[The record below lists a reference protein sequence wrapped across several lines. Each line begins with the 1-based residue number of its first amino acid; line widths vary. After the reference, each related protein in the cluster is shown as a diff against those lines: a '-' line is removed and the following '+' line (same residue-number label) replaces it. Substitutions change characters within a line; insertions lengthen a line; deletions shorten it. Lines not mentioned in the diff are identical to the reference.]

1 MCQAN
6 SANFN
11 HFNLKKYSTAAAAS
25 NSITSSLSLSLRPFS
40 LLRLQ
45 RRLSKPEVPKEGSDN
60 GSENTSAE
68 EDFGFQHLT
77 LPPPESPSRSSLV
90 VNVVNDINIYR
101 ALLPVIAH
109 IQLLWELV
117 LTCEPV
123 AVITG
128 SPRVC
133 SEVVH
138 ALVHTISP
146 LKYGADYRPFFTIHD
161 SEFKE
166 YTGHQTRSP

>member
-1 MCQAN
+1 MCQPN
-6 SANFN
+6 STNS

-25 NSITSSLSLSLRPFS
+25 NSLASLTLRPFS
-40 LLRLQ
+40 LLRFQ
-45 RRLSKPEVPKEGSDN
+45 RKVSNETPTFSNEGDSGNINETED
-60 GSENTSAE
+60 
-68 EDFGFQHLT
+68 DFGFQHLH
-77 LPPPESPSRSSLV
+77 LPPPESPSRSPSLV

-109 IQLLWELV
+109 VQVLWELV
-117 LTCEPV
+117 LTCEPL

-166 YTGHQTRSP
+166 YTGQQTRSP